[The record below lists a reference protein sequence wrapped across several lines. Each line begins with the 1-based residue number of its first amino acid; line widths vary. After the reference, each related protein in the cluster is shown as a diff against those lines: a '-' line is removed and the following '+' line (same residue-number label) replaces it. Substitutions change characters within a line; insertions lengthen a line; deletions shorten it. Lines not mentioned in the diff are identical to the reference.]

1 MGFTD
6 GYKAAGNDCVAQ
18 TVSIIRTRV
27 IAARPARRRGVKFG
41 ATFSTLVRLPSTET
55 AGSTAMMK
63 SILVLGALVVTTA
76 PAFAD
81 EYYVVRGPDKE
92 CRVVETRPSDST
104 IVQIGPVAFATR
116 DEAERERVVLCED
129 EPNEKVII
137 KRD

>member
-1 MGFTD
+1 
-6 GYKAAGNDCVAQ
+6 
-18 TVSIIRTRV
+18 
-27 IAARPARRRGVKFG
+27 VKFG

-55 AGSTAMMK
+55 AGSTAMIK

-129 EPNEKVII
+129 EPDEKVII